1 MLIKRENHIKYK
13 YGGALKVNKRQEKIV
28 LLLNDTKAWMT
39 GKEISKLMQVSD
51 RTIRSDIDA
60 INRYYEQPIIESN
73 LRSGYHIR
81 DEINVTLPTAQK
93 FIIPQTPQER
103 CVYII
108 RVLLF
113 EKKELNLMDLQDQV
127 FISGYSIDN
136 DIKRIK
142 KILEN
147 YNDLKLIRS
156 KNHIHLEG
164 SEDEM
169 RKLYKDLLTEETQ
182 GNFLNLNKLS
192 SMFKGFDLL
201 KVKDIME
208 NILKEYNYRIREM
221 AIPMLMIHI
230 GVAIERMLHH
240 NYIKTSRGTDLENT
254 KEYQIAK
261 EFFNRVSKI
270 VRIDINENE
279 VELLA
284 LLLMGKNSMNLQN
297 DLVSAY
303 SKHGYNVNEL
313 VSQII
318 ESIKS
323 DYDIDFSKD
332 VDLRSGIALHLQG
345 LVERKN
351 KNIHIDNM
359 YLQELKKKYP
369 LVFEL
374 SIRVGEILNEELGID
389 ISENEQGFLALH
401 LGAAYERTHNHQHY
415 KAIMIYPVDQ
425 AFGDILLKKV
435 DFLFNERMDVIQ
447 SVSYFEEKTIKELD
461 PDLILTTSPLQHN
474 LDIPTVQ
481 ISVFITTEDESRIF
495 QTLNALDKKRFQNE
509 FKAQII
515 DLIEPETFHLNLKTE
530 TPEETIEYMCDHLK
544 KLGYSDDAFKKS
556 VLQREKMA
564 STSFVY
570 SFAVPHSLNVAS
582 FRSSI
587 SVAFLEKPI
596 KWGEFEVKMVMLLAI
611 NEVYKDTLVMF
622 FDWLSS
628 MINNANHFVALLESQ
643 SYEEFISKIIE

>member
-1 MLIKRENHIKYK
+1 M
-13 YGGALKVNKRQEKIV
+13 NKRQEKIV

-127 FISGYSIDN
+127 FISRYSIDN

-147 YNDLKLIRS
+147 YNDLKLICS

-374 SIRVGEILNEELGID
+374 SIRVG
-389 ISENEQGFLALH
+389 
-401 LGAAYERTHNHQHY
+401 
-415 KAIMIYPVDQ
+415 
-425 AFGDILLKKV
+425 DILLKKV

-461 PDLILTTSPLQHN
+461 PDLILTTLPLQHN

-544 KLGYSDDAFKKS
+544 NLGYSDDAFKKS

>member
-1 MLIKRENHIKYK
+1 M
-13 YGGALKVNKRQEKIV
+13 NKRQEKIV

-389 ISENEQGFLALH
+389 ISENELGFLALH

-461 PDLILTTSPLQHN
+461 PDLI
-474 LDIPTVQ
+474 
-481 ISVFITTEDESRIF
+481 
-495 QTLNALDKKRFQNE
+495 
-509 FKAQII
+509 
-515 DLIEPETFHLNLKTE
+515 EPETFHLNLKTE

-544 KLGYSDDAFKKS
+544 NLGYSDDAFKKS

>member
-1 MLIKRENHIKYK
+1 
-13 YGGALKVNKRQEKIV
+13 
-28 LLLNDTKAWMT
+28 
-39 GKEISKLMQVSD
+39 
-51 RTIRSDIDA
+51 
-60 INRYYEQPIIESN
+60 
-73 LRSGYHIR
+73 
-81 DEINVTLPTAQK
+81 
-93 FIIPQTPQER
+93 
-103 CVYII
+103 
-108 RVLLF
+108 
-113 EKKELNLMDLQDQV
+113 
-127 FISGYSIDN
+127 
-136 DIKRIK
+136 
-142 KILEN
+142 
-147 YNDLKLIRS
+147 
-156 KNHIHLEG
+156 
-164 SEDEM
+164 
-169 RKLYKDLLTEETQ
+169 
-182 GNFLNLNKLS
+182 
-192 SMFKGFDLL
+192 
-201 KVKDIME
+201 
-208 NILKEYNYRIREM
+208 M

-284 LLLMGKNSMNLQN
+284 LLLIGQNSMNLQN

-389 ISENEQGFLALH
+389 ISENELGFLALH

-544 KLGYSDDAFKKS
+544 NLGYSDDAFKKS

>member
-13 YGGALKVNKRQEKIV
+13 YGGVLKVNKRQEKIV

-164 SEDEM
+164 GEDEM

-374 SIRVGEILNEELGID
+374 SIRVG
-389 ISENEQGFLALH
+389 
-401 LGAAYERTHNHQHY
+401 
-415 KAIMIYPVDQ
+415 
-425 AFGDILLKKV
+425 DILLKKV

-447 SVSYFEEKTIKELD
+447 SVSYFEEKTIKELA

-570 SFAVPHSLNVAS
+570 SFAVPHSLNMAS

>member
-1 MLIKRENHIKYK
+1 MLIKRKNHIKYK
-13 YGGALKVNKRQEKIV
+13 YGGVLKVNKRQEKIV

-359 YLQELKKKYP
+359 YLQE
-369 LVFEL
+369 
-374 SIRVGEILNEELGID
+374 
-389 ISENEQGFLALH
+389 
-401 LGAAYERTHNHQHY
+401 
-415 KAIMIYPVDQ
+415 
-425 AFGDILLKKV
+425 
-435 DFLFNERMDVIQ
+435 
-447 SVSYFEEKTIKELD
+447 
-461 PDLILTTSPLQHN
+461 
-474 LDIPTVQ
+474 
-481 ISVFITTEDESRIF
+481 
-495 QTLNALDKKRFQNE
+495 
-509 FKAQII
+509 
-515 DLIEPETFHLNLKTE
+515 
-530 TPEETIEYMCDHLK
+530 
-544 KLGYSDDAFKKS
+544 
-556 VLQREKMA
+556 
-564 STSFVY
+564 
-570 SFAVPHSLNVAS
+570 
-582 FRSSI
+582 
-587 SVAFLEKPI
+587 
-596 KWGEFEVKMVMLLAI
+596 
-611 NEVYKDTLVMF
+611 
-622 FDWLSS
+622 
-628 MINNANHFVALLESQ
+628 
-643 SYEEFISKIIE
+643 

>member
-1 MLIKRENHIKYK
+1 ML
-13 YGGALKVNKRQEKIV
+13 NKRQEKII

-39 GKEISKLMQVSD
+39 GKEISNLMNVSD
-51 RTIRSDIDA
+51 RTIRSDIDT
-60 INRYYEQPIIESN
+60 INHFYDEPIIESN
-73 LRSGYHIR
+73 LRSGYHVR
-81 DEINVTLPTAQK
+81 DDVNASLTNNLKSVV
-93 FIIPQTPQER
+93 PQTPQER

-108 RVLLF
+108 RSLLF
-113 EKKELNLMDLQDQV
+113 EKKQIDLLDLQDQV

-142 KILEN
+142 TILEP
-147 YNDLKLIRS
+147 YHVKIVRS
-156 KNHIHLEG
+156 KNYIHLEG
-164 SEDEM
+164 SEQDK
-169 RKLYKDLLTEETQ
+169 RNLYKQLLSEETQ

-192 SMFKGFDLL
+192 SMFHGFDLL
-201 KVKDIME
+201 KFKDILE
-208 NILKEYNYRIREM
+208 EIFEEYNYHIREM

-389 ISENEQGFLALH
+389 ISENELGFLALH

-544 KLGYSDDAFKKS
+544 NLGYSDDAFKKS

-596 KWGEFEVKMVMLLAI
+596 K
-611 NEVYKDTLVMF
+611 
-622 FDWLSS
+622 
-628 MINNANHFVALLESQ
+628 
-643 SYEEFISKIIE
+643 

>member
-1 MLIKRENHIKYK
+1 M
-13 YGGALKVNKRQEKIV
+13 NKRQEKIV

-147 YNDLKLIRS
+147 
-156 KNHIHLEG
+156 
-164 SEDEM
+164 
-169 RKLYKDLLTEETQ
+169 YKDLLTEETQ

-389 ISENEQGFLALH
+389 ISENELGFLALH

-544 KLGYSDDAFKKS
+544 NLGYSDDAFKKS

>member
-1 MLIKRENHIKYK
+1 MLIKRGNHIKYK
-13 YGGALKVNKRQEKIV
+13 YGGVLKVNKRQEKIV

-156 KNHIHLEG
+156 KNHIL
-164 SEDEM
+164 
-169 RKLYKDLLTEETQ
+169 
-182 GNFLNLNKLS
+182 
-192 SMFKGFDLL
+192 
-201 KVKDIME
+201 
-208 NILKEYNYRIREM
+208 LKEYNYRIREM

-345 LVERKN
+345 LVEREN
-351 KNIHIDNM
+351 KKIHIDNM

-389 ISENEQGFLALH
+389 ISENELGFLALH

-544 KLGYSDDAFKKS
+544 NLGYSDDAFKKS

-643 SYEEFISKIIE
+643 SYEEFISKLIE

>member
-318 ESIKS
+318 ESIKT

-389 ISENEQGFLALH
+389 ISENELGFLALH

-530 TPEETIEYMCDHLK
+530 TPDETIEYMCDHLK

-564 STSFVY
+564 STSFLCIHLRY
-570 SFAVPHSLNVAS
+570 H
-582 FRSSI
+582 
-587 SVAFLEKPI
+587 
-596 KWGEFEVKMVMLLAI
+596 
-611 NEVYKDTLVMF
+611 T
-622 FDWLSS
+622 
-628 MINNANHFVALLESQ
+628 H
-643 SYEEFISKIIE
+643 